1 MIKSNK
7 TGLPVVLGDAS
18 GDVMSWR
25 QKFSFATT
33 GFGFTLVLPE
43 WNERWE
49 KKNEQ
54 LVVQL
59 ADQKR

>member
-7 TGLPVVLGDAS
+7 TGVPVVLGDAP
-18 GDVMSWR
+18 GDVMRWR

-33 GFGFTLVLPE
+33 GFGVTLVLPE

-49 KKNEQ
+49 KKNE
-54 LVVQL
+54 L
-59 ADQKR
+59 